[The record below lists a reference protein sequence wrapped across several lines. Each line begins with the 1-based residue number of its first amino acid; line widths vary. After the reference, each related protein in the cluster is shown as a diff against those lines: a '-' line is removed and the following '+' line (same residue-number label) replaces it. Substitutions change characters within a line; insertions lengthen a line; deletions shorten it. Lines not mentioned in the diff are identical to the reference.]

1 MRTFG
6 NIGTYVSVGSFYTY
20 PYVSYG
26 YGSCDNVYPEYA
38 RDSFVKST
46 IKNVSKLAAL
56 PKNYFK
62 KNMVVFHK
70 KFGRGIIKS
79 ITEIRISVMFDDCRL
94 KVLDKQTVLQGRL
107 LLSEKDNN
115 ATLKTKLKKTSAFK

>member
-1 MRTFG
+1 M
-6 NIGTYVSVGSFYTY
+6 
-20 PYVSYG
+20 
-26 YGSCDNVYPEYA
+26 YPEYA

-107 LLSEKDNN
+107 LLNEKDNN
-115 ATLKTKLKKTSAFK
+115 ATLKSKLKKTSEFKCLWDNGKSIEKSFLKVLYNWSFLGLQLIYH